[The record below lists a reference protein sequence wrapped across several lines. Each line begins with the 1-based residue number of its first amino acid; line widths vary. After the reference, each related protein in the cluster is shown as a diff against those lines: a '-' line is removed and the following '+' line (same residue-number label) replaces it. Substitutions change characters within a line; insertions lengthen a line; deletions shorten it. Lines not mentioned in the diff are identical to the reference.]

1 MHSVKS
7 TVTRCPNV
15 ACRQRLRLPAQ
26 GRCLRVTCPSCGIS
40 FDFDPRESARPTSAD
55 ELGVPNSANSESM
68 SLVCHMVDV
77 GHPKQTRAAF
87 VANLVKERL
96 DAFHATGR
104 LTPLWLGVWGYDED
118 PRALFEIPEV
128 RDWCAELYQEIQG
141 LFAFLHPDT
150 ISWLFPCLAEVCARE
165 KTGGTSQGTAGPDFV
180 RPEGGASPKAPR
192 QFPANFDQ
200 ISPRN

>member
-1 MHSVKS
+1 
-7 TVTRCPNV
+7 
-15 ACRQRLRLPAQ
+15 
-26 GRCLRVTCPSCGIS
+26 
-40 FDFDPRESARPTSAD
+40 
-55 ELGVPNSANSESM
+55 
-68 SLVCHMVDV
+68 MVDV

-150 ISWLFPCLAEVCARE
+150 ISWLFPCLAEVEILAVHE
-165 KTGGTSQGTAGPDFV
+165 K
-180 RPEGGASPKAPR
+180 RPEGPLKELLDRISSDQKEELR
-192 QFPANFDQ
+192 QKHPGSFLQTSIRFLPGTDEIIEQVQNRTLGLLEK
-200 ISPRN
+200 ISTSQQELDRLVKEFETRFNQGLRMMGWSS